1 MTTLTPTQRLALG
14 RLESLHRPEVLT
26 RLGRIT
32 QQDVRTSEELAREV
46 LRATWRRAEEV

>member
-14 RLESLHRPEVLT
+14 RLESLHRSELLT

-32 QQDVRTSEELAREV
+32 RQDVRTSEELAREI
-46 LRATWRRAEEV
+46 LRATWSREEEA